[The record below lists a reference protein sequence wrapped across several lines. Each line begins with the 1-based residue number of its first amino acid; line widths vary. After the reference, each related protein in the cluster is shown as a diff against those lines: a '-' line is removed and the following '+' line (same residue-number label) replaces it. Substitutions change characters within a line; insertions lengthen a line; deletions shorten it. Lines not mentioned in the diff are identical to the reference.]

1 MSYYIHPDSVK
12 AIRKAIR
19 DMYPIKDGW
28 RWSVT
33 SMDDNVGVVVAL
45 LQYPEGHNFP
55 EHLVL
60 DHHNVEQT
68 CAGAGLGEREST
80 IMVVVGTILMTTWQ
94 QGSFY
99 PQLRIGSW
107 NEAAV
112 QQTNEE

>member
-1 MSYYIHPDSVK
+1 MSRYIHPDSVK

-60 DHHNVEQT
+60 DHHNVGQT
-68 CAGAGLGEREST
+68 CADKLGDRETT
-80 IMVVVGTILMTTWQ
+80 IMVIVGSILMTTWTPE
-94 QGSFY
+94 SFY

-112 QQTNEE
+112 EAKE